1 MQPLVSL
8 DESLHTHLKQ
18 GTIGQLS
25 EALVVHCQTTATE
38 KSRLNVRRPYCP
50 GTLGLVSIPI
60 GKHKVPTLVPDD

>member
-25 EALVVHCQTTATE
+25 EALDGFHD
-38 KSRLNVRRPYCP
+38 
-50 GTLGLVSIPI
+50 
-60 GKHKVPTLVPDD
+60 KVIIFASVM